1 MTARRNSPR
10 RQVDGMLLLDKPEGM
25 SSNAALQTAK
35 RLFNAAKAGHT
46 GTLDPQATGL
56 LPICFGEATKFSQLL
71 LDAEKAYDATIQL
84 GIVTTT
90 GDGEGEILQRRDV
103 SVTPD
108 DINRILPQFTGS
120 IRQLPPMY
128 SALKH
133 RGKPLYAYAR
143 AGQEVQRE
151 PRETT
156 IDELKLVD
164 FAGEQLRIRIRCS
177 KGTYVR
183 VLAEDIGRAL
193 GCGGSLAALRRTASG
208 PFSIDEAVTLEH
220 LAAVNEVARD
230 QYLMGLDKLL
240 AGLPAMALEK
250 TDAAQFATGRRIA
263 ISPIGNAGMM
273 RIYGPGNDFIG
284 VGEVAADGLLVPKR
298 LIAHRAKNA

>member
-25 SSNAALQTAK
+25 SSNAALQAAK

-46 GTLDPQATGL
+46 GTLDPLATGL
-56 LPICFGEATKFSQLL
+56 LPICFGEATKFSQWL
-71 LDAEKAYDATIQL
+71 LDAGKAYDAIIRL

-90 GDGEGEILQRRDV
+90 GDGEGEILQRREV

-108 DINRILPQFTGS
+108 DINRVLPQFTGS

-151 PRETT
+151 PRETF
-156 IDELKLVD
+156 IHELTLVA
-164 FAGEQLRIRIRCS
+164 FAGEQLRIRVRCS

-183 VLAEDIGRAL
+183 VLAEDIGHTL
-193 GCGGSLAALRRTASG
+193 G
-208 PFSIDEAVTLEH
+208 
-220 LAAVNEVARD
+220 
-230 QYLMGLDKLL
+230 
-240 AGLPAMALEK
+240 
-250 TDAAQFATGRRIA
+250 
-263 ISPIGNAGMM
+263 
-273 RIYGPGNDFIG
+273 
-284 VGEVAADGLLVPKR
+284 
-298 LIAHRAKNA
+298 

>member
-1 MTARRNSPR
+1 
-10 RQVDGMLLLDKPEGM
+10 MLLLDKPEGI

-46 GTLDPQATGL
+46 GTLDPLATGL
-56 LPICFGEATKFSQLL
+56 LPICFGEATKFSQWL
-71 LDAEKAYDATIQL
+71 LDAGKAYDATIRL

-90 GDGEGEILQRRDV
+90 GDSEGEILQRREV

-108 DINRILPQFTGS
+108 DINRILPQFIGS

-151 PRETT
+151 PRETF
-156 IDELKLVD
+156 IHELKLVA

-183 VLAEDIGRAL
+183 VLAEDIGHTL
-193 GCGGSLAALRRTASG
+193 GCGGSLAGLRRTDSG
-208 PFSIDEAVTLEH
+208 PFSVSAAVTLEH
-220 LAAVNEVARD
+220 LAIVNEAARD

-240 AGLPAMALEK
+240 SGLPAMALEK
-250 TDAAQFATGRRIA
+250 MAASQFATGRKIA
-263 ISPIGNAGMM
+263 LSPTGNAGMM
-273 RIYGPGNDFIG
+273 RIYGPDNDFIG

>member
-1 MTARRNSPR
+1 
-10 RQVDGMLLLDKPEGM
+10 MLLLDKPEGM
-25 SSNAALQTAK
+25 TSNAALQTAK
-35 RLFNAAKAGHT
+35 QLFNAAKAGHT

-71 LDAEKAYDATIQL
+71 LDAGKAYDATIQL

-90 GDGEGEILQRRDV
+90 GDSEGEILQRRDV
-103 SVTPD
+103 SVTLN
-108 DINRILPQFTGS
+108 DINRVLPQFTGS

-164 FAGEQLRIRIRCS
+164 FAGDRLRIRIRCS
-177 KGTYVR
+177 KGTYIR
-183 VLAEDIGRAL
+183 VLAEDIGHAL
-193 GCGGSLAALRRTASG
+193 ECGGSLAALRRIASG
-208 PFSIDEAVTLEH
+208 PFSVDAAVTLEH
-220 LAAVNEVARD
+220 LTTVNEAARD

-240 AGLPAMALEK
+240 SGLPAMALEK

-284 VGEVAADGLLVPKR
+284 IGEVATDGLLVPKR